1 MPAKALG
8 LICAL
13 VLSAPAF
20 ADSAF
25 YAGGSVGQSRAA
37 FGPEFGSMAA
47 TTVDDKQTSSFA
59 LKLFGGYEMT
69 RNWALEGGFARLG
82 APTVRTHDN
91 ATGAELKREFRA
103 SSLNMAVK
111 AALTPTDA
119 FSLFGKLGLTRNF
132 VKVYSSPEGTA
143 EPTYNRTGAMYGA
156 GIGYAWSK
164 NVSLRAEYE
173 HFGTFGRDFRMD
185 PAAPGSL
192 SLVLWSVGLA
202 YSFR

>member
-1 MPAKALG
+1 MSAKALG

-82 APTVRTHDN
+82 APTVRTPAN
-91 ATGAELKREFRA
+91 ATGAELKPEFR
-103 SSLNMAVK
+103 SSSSNMACQT
-111 AALTPTDA
+111 APPPTQA
-119 FSLFGKLGLTRNF
+119 FS
-132 VKVYSSPEGTA
+132 P
-143 EPTYNRTGAMYGA
+143 
-156 GIGYAWSK
+156 
-164 NVSLRAEYE
+164 
-173 HFGTFGRDFRMD
+173 
-185 PAAPGSL
+185 
-192 SLVLWSVGLA
+192 
-202 YSFR
+202 